1 MLVRPVRE
9 KKVIA
14 STVSS
19 SDKRPGKLNNF
30 THKREHC
37 LNDGPGQHSKLYK

>member
-1 MLVRPVRE
+1 MLVRPVRG

>member
-1 MLVRPVRE
+1 MRPVRE

-19 SDKRPGKLNNF
+19 SDKRPGELNNF
-30 THKREHC
+30 THNREHC
-37 LNDGPGQHSKLYK
+37 LNDGQGQHSTL